1 MRHGKAEAFAEE
13 DQRRRLTDRGR
24 RDAAAVGRWLAEH
37 DLVPTH
43 AYVSSAARARA
54 TWEAVAEEAG
64 ATDTVVSFEG
74 ALYSAGPQTVL
85 DTLRAT
91 PEEARVVMYVGHNPT
106 AASLAHQLDDGDAEP
121 TAFRAMSQG
130 FPTSAIAVLEVPCA
144 WADLDSGG
152 ARLVDFHGGHAR

>member
-13 DQRRRLTDRGR
+13 DHRRRLTDRGR
-24 RDAAAVGRWLAEH
+24 RDATAVGTWLAEH

-54 TWEAVAEEAG
+54 TWEAVAEAAG
-64 ATDTVVSFEG
+64 ADAVVSFEDG
-74 ALYSAGPQTVL
+74 LYSAGPQTVL
-85 DTLRAT
+85 DTLRTA
-91 PEEARVVMYVGHNPT
+91 PEDAQVVMYVGHNPT